1 MKDFKAQRIDT
12 AGVIERVKELFQG
25 HRELILGFNTF
36 LPEGYEITLPAEVV
50 VVQPQQQQ
58 QQQQQQQRQ
67 QQQSHQLEEK
77 KQPVEFD
84 QAINYVNKIKARFQ
98 NDEHV
103 YKAFLEIL
111 NMYRKGNKSIN
122 EVYHE
127 VAVLF
132 QKHPDLLKEFT
143 CFLPDSTGSAAGVS
157 KVSGHQHHA
166 PPLARSSLPVKPKQE
181 DRPVASGA
189 ARNPNVDRV
198 VVHKTEKFASS
209 DRGLDRHGTTT
220 APGIRIDKE
229 RKKGEKERDKKEEV
243 ERSRPVRVE
252 RNEVNSHVEKKEM
265 ELDAMHRFPQKR
277 QSARRADERIRSQS
291 KAEEAGEAAAAPPY
305 ARQPGV
311 ALASLDELGKGGS
324 SLPAFVEKVKSRL
337 RNRETY
343 QEFLKCLNIFNQE
356 IISRAELQR
365 VVGDLLGKHTDLMEG
380 FNEFLIT
387 CENLEGGGGGGGGNL
402 TGVFHN
408 RNSGEFA
415 EEPGLK
421 PKVEKDRE
429 RDREKDKEWDKEKER
444 ERDGERLQQQ
454 QRDKDRVRHFNKPS
468 KEVLHKV
475 SAVPTKDKYINKPL
489 SELDLSNCEQ
499 CTPSYRL
506 LPKHYRRPLSSHRNT
521 LADSVLNDS
530 WVSVTSGSEDYS
542 FKHMRKNPYE
552 ESLFRCEDDRYEL
565 DMLLETTLSTA
576 NLIGESIEK
585 KSSDAVKRESPLI
598 EELSAIHLRSIER
611 IYGDHGVDM
620 IELLQKNTVHAIPV
634 IYSRLRQKL
643 EEWMNGKVEMNKV
656 WAEVYSKNSYKAL
669 DHRSFYFQQQ
679 DKRSLSSKGLVAEI
693 KELNEKKRSEDDSL
707 LASAAGNRRPLLP
720 DLRFE
725 YTDLTVY
732 QDLYQI
738 IEYLCEEACTTRE
751 QAEKILRIWTTFLE
765 PMLGVPPRLHGCMDD
780 IQEDLNV
787 GALQLTGSGSSSII
801 SSAGADAEGSETDVL
816 ATNAGVTE
824 EGATATSNLVAEV
837 PEGAGAIEDPAAANT
852 QVVHMDTGGAHK
864 NEKPEPAASLEF
876 EGPPGLEKLQNM
888 KPPTENTRYSGNATT
903 ISSGVEVRA
912 SLQPRGGILGGELE
926 PHQIS
931 AEGGAVITQGAAET
945 GAQEA
950 DAGEEEL
957 QASRL
962 KLEVGPA
969 MKDVEMSEGF
979 EQAEREDGELSSLP
993 ELEDRNKAS
1002 LAGGSRSYQVGRVAS
1017 EDNDI
1022 ENFEHDNEDADAAG
1036 GLKRRHDAGEDDEGE
1051 EHSGHKSSGN
1061 SDNLSETGEDGFES
1075 ESGEELSEHE
1085 EEEDEQEEGKKAE
1098 SEGQAEDVADAD
1110 DGEGDGQSSLAS
1122 PDRSFSNCR
1131 PLAEYVTS
1139 SPEAFSSASC
1149 NRAYEQVFYGN
1160 DLFYVLFRL
1169 HQTLYERILLA
1180 KTHAMAS
1187 EEKWRLTKD
1196 APPPS
1201 SYSRFMAILY
1211 SLLDGSIDNAKFEE
1225 ECRALVGTQSYVLF
1239 TLDKLIFKLVKQL
1252 QVVASDDMAAKLLS
1266 LYAYEKAAE
1275 NYTDEVYHA
1284 NVSVLLHDESIYR
1297 IVSTSKPAELLIQLM
1312 EKLEVPANSLE
1323 WSFQNYLDDF
1333 LLSVPTTTARD
1344 TKHPV
1349 FLIRN
1354 KKYAAAGKNHSDDA
1368 DRNVME
1374 NACVVNGL
1382 EYKISCKTYK
1392 VSYVLDTED
1401 LFVRRNRRRRSESD
1415 LALFERKQS
1424 QRHRIFCQWV
1434 DKSVVSVDD
1443 DSVPI
1448 SDTSH
1453 NAIN

>member
-1 MKDFKAQRIDT
+1 MKRSRDDGKGGGGGPRIKRPSAAVGAGGGGVGEGGGGGGERAEVGVQQQQQGLTAEQQKLTAEDALSYLKAVKQKFNDEKGKYEEFLATMKDFKAQRIDT

-36 LPEGYEITLPAEVV
+36 LPEGYEITLPAE
-50 VVQPQQQQ
+50 
-58 QQQQQQQRQ
+58 
-67 QQQSHQLEEK
+67 LEEK

-166 PPLARSSLPVKPKQE
+166 SPLARSSLPVKPKQE
-181 DRPVASGA
+181 DRAVASGA

-243 ERSRPVRVE
+243 ERSRP
-252 RNEVNSHVEKKEM
+252 
-265 ELDAMHRFPQKR
+265 
-277 QSARRADERIRSQS
+277 
-291 KAEEAGEAAAAPPY
+291 
-305 ARQPGV
+305 
-311 ALASLDELGKGGS
+311 
-324 SLPAFVEKVKSRL
+324 
-337 RNRETY
+337 
-343 QEFLKCLNIFNQE
+343 
-356 IISRAELQR
+356 
-365 VVGDLLGKHTDLMEG
+365 
-380 FNEFLIT
+380 
-387 CENLEGGGGGGGGNL
+387 
-402 TGVFHN
+402 
-408 RNSGEFA
+408 
-415 EEPGLK
+415 
-421 PKVEKDRE
+421 
-429 RDREKDKEWDKEKER
+429 
-444 ERDGERLQQQ
+444 
-454 QRDKDRVRHFNKPS
+454 QRDKDRARHFNKPS
-468 KEVLHKV
+468 KEALHKV

-521 LADSVLNDS
+521 LADSVLNDN

-576 NLIGESIEK
+576 KLIEESIEK
-585 KSSDAVKRESPLI
+585 KSSDAVKRESPLT

-780 IQEDLNV
+780 IQEDLN
-787 GALQLTGSGSSSII
+787 S
-801 SSAGADAEGSETDVL
+801 
-816 ATNAGVTE
+816 
-824 EGATATSNLVAEV
+824 
-837 PEGAGAIEDPAAANT
+837 
-852 QVVHMDTGGAHK
+852 
-864 NEKPEPAASLEF
+864 
-876 EGPPGLEKLQNM
+876 M
-888 KPPTENTRYSGNATT
+888 KPPTENMRYNGNATT

-926 PHQIS
+926 PHQTS
-931 AEGGAVITQGAAET
+931 AEGGAGITQGGAET

-1002 LAGGSRSYQVGRVAS
+1002 LAGGSRSYRVGQVAS

-1131 PLAEYVTS
+1131 PLAEY
-1139 SPEAFSSASC
+1139 
-1149 NRAYEQVFYGN
+1149 
-1160 DLFYVLFRL
+1160 
-1169 HQTLYERILLA
+1169 
-1180 KTHAMAS
+1180 
-1187 EEKWRLTKD
+1187 
-1196 APPPS
+1196 
-1201 SYSRFMAILY
+1201 
-1211 SLLDGSIDNAKFEE
+1211 
-1225 ECRALVGTQSYVLF
+1225 
-1239 TLDKLIFKLVKQL
+1239 
-1252 QVVASDDMAAKLLS
+1252 
-1266 LYAYEKAAE
+1266 
-1275 NYTDEVYHA
+1275 
-1284 NVSVLLHDESIYR
+1284 
-1297 IVSTSKPAELLIQLM
+1297 
-1312 EKLEVPANSLE
+1312 
-1323 WSFQNYLDDF
+1323 
-1333 LLSVPTTTARD
+1333 
-1344 TKHPV
+1344 
-1349 FLIRN
+1349 
-1354 KKYAAAGKNHSDDA
+1354 
-1368 DRNVME
+1368 
-1374 NACVVNGL
+1374 
-1382 EYKISCKTYK
+1382 
-1392 VSYVLDTED
+1392 
-1401 LFVRRNRRRRSESD
+1401 
-1415 LALFERKQS
+1415 
-1424 QRHRIFCQWV
+1424 
-1434 DKSVVSVDD
+1434 
-1443 DSVPI
+1443 
-1448 SDTSH
+1448 
-1453 NAIN
+1453 